1 MKMASVIQIIG
12 AITIAVGFGAI
23 FPPLGI
29 MVAGLLALLFGISL
43 EKK

>member
-12 AITIAVGFGAI
+12 AVTIAVGFGVI
-23 FPPLGI
+23 FLPLGI
-29 MVAGLLALLFGISL
+29 MVAGLMALLFGISL

>member
-1 MKMASVIQIIG
+1 MASVIQILG
-12 AITIAVGFGAI
+12 AVTIAVGFAI
-23 FPPLGI
+23 IYLPLGF